1 MQELNLRLGQAVA
14 LTYAQTDDN
23 FKRLKTAIDAL
34 EVSVAGAGL
43 GTVTSV
49 GLTLP
54 NIFTVTNSPV
64 TTTGS
69 LTATLASQ
77 SANSFF
83 ASPNG
88 ASGQPTFRGLVAADL
103 PTVPI
108 NKGGLNL
115 TTVVPINQV
124 LASTGTGYEGR
135 AISVVPFSG
144 LTLTQGT
151 GSIEFSLDPTNINL
165 ASLGGVLTVAK
176 GGTGLSAPPANG
188 TLLIGNGVAYT
199 NALLTAGSGISIT
212 NAAGAVTIAA
222 TSAGVSTLNTL
233 SGNLNMLFGTAAAFP
248 AVVTSGSDIQFNIPD
263 AGPSPV
269 VRGLLTAADWTTF
282 NNKLSSAGTTSYIPK
297 FTASNN
303 IGNSRIFDTGTKIG
317 VNTTNPLW
325 DLDVHSVAPGIPSI
339 IRAYGFS
346 AVASVRAESSLGG
359 SISINT
365 DGTIFSNVNIRINN
379 VTKGALFYTTGNTQ
393 INSGFAISAFQS
405 KNDTGNYAFPS
416 NEIYGV
422 ILGTGSDGTMTV
434 TLPTSIMD
442 GQEVCILLEEDKA
455 NLTIASGS
463 VGRLIYGKSSTPAV
477 TLSLTVNL
485 NTHGSALI
493 FKFSSLGNGG
503 AGGGAWYLTGF

>member
-14 LTYAQTDDN
+14 LTYAQTDEN

-49 GLTLP
+49 GLTMP

-77 SANSFF
+77 SANRIF

-88 ASGQPTFRGLVAADL
+88 AAGQPTFRGLVAADL

-124 LASTGTGYEGR
+124 LASTGAGYEGR

-151 GSIEFSLDPTNINL
+151 GSIEFSLDPPNINL

-212 NAAGAVTIAA
+212 NTSGAITIAA

-263 AGPSPV
+263 AGPSPI
-269 VRGLLTAADWTTF
+269 VRGLLTAADWTIF
-282 NNKLSSAGTTSYIPK
+282 NNKLSGSGTTNYIPK
-297 FTASNN
+297 FTASGTVGNSVLYQDPGTGN
-303 IGNSRIFDTGTKIG
+303 IGI
-317 VNTTNPLW
+317 
-325 DLDVHSVAPGIPSI
+325 
-339 IRAYGFS
+339 
-346 AVASVRAESSLGG
+346 
-359 SISINT
+359 
-365 DGTIFSNVNIRINN
+365 GTI
-379 VTKGALFYTTGNTQ
+379 TP
-393 INSGFAISAFQS
+393 SANFH
-405 KNDTGNYAFPS
+405 
-416 NEIYGV
+416 
-422 ILGTGSDGTMTV
+422 ILGTGPKSLLVESTNSNANIKVSNTSGF
-434 TLPTSIMD
+434 PTSATLTSGGILTTLATNLTVNTGLVVYPIGNVQITKGFAIAD
-442 GQEVCILLEEDKA
+442 LQYFNIPGNTAFTSNEQYGIILGPGSDATITVQLPLNPINGQEVCILIEENKT
-455 NLTIASGS
+455 LTVASGV
-463 VGRLIYGKSSTPAV
+463 VGRLIYGQAAV
-477 TLSLTVNL
+477 AGVTVVLSINL
-485 NTHGSALI
+485 NTHGSVYI
-493 FKFSSLGNGG
+493 FKFSQLGNGG
-503 AGGGAWYLTGF
+503 VGGGAWYLTGY